1 MGLLYL
7 LHHFTVL
14 LKYQNK
20 ICNMR
25 NGLKI
30 FSKLFHVSESRNSVF
45 IISASRFQ
53 VAALL
58 TACIITQI
66 KHPTRCNNQ
75 SQNLLLCRTDT
86 AQHVSGITM
95 PIIRSPSN
103 CRSSLWF
110 PSECGLTNR
119 PRLRTLP
126 PPHSYG
132 NQRLQRQFDGLLM
145 MSTVMPETC

>member
-95 PIIRSPSN
+95 PIIKSPSN

-110 PSECGLTNR
+110 PYECGGGSVLSR
-119 PRLRTLP
+119 GRFVCRYDCCIWLGVL
-126 PPHSYG
+126 
-132 NQRLQRQFDGLLM
+132 F
-145 MSTVMPETC
+145 E